1 MTKPQAP
8 CLGCTFET
16 GRSVEPNCHMTCEKY
31 LAFDRECKEL
41 REKRYKIIEEN
52 RIQREIKERRIR
64 LATSGGMYRK
74 KRNNG

>member
-1 MTKPQAP
+1 
-8 CLGCTFET
+8 
-16 GRSVEPNCHMTCEKY
+16 MTCEKY